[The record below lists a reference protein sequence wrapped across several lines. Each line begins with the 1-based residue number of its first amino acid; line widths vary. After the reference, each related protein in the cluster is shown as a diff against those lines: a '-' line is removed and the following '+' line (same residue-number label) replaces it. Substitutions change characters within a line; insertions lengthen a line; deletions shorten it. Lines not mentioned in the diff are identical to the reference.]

1 MSELQHSK
9 MERTQIF
16 YSLFNSCVTMD
27 ILPNV
32 VKLKCPIIRCVDKN
46 IMMYNEIAG
55 FKF

>member
-16 YSLFNSCVTMD
+16 YSLFNSCVTME

-46 IMMYNEIAG
+46 IMKYKFAG
-55 FKF
+55 MKK